1 MPTPRLFATS
11 TTPTILLCRL
21 CRLYYRPLPRIS
33 PRTSPFHTSAHS
45 AAESIHTTTADTTAA
60 VDETLTGAFQ
70 KSQKRALKDR
80 HKDVIADPIA
90 PSSPWEV
97 TCGLEVHAQLNTKCK
112 LFSTARMSVNAQQN
126 THISPIDASLP
137 GTQPKLDPR
146 ALLPALRAAIAL
158 SCTPEPVSR
167 FDRKHY
173 FYWDQPAGYQI
184 TQFYH
189 PLAKNGVLRLTPENS
204 TVAVPLEIK
213 IKQVQ
218 IEQDTGKTIQAPPLQ
233 LVDLNRV
240 GAPLVEI
247 ITEPFP
253 LEEAETAAKVL
264 AKIQEVLRA
273 VDACVLGM
281 EWGGM
286 RADVNVSVRRR
297 GDAELGQRC
306 EIKNLSSFKTVT
318 DAVTAE
324 AVRQI
329 GIVEAGGTVE
339 GETRG
344 WDAEH
349 STTKKLR
356 MKEGEV
362 DYRYMPEP
370 DLPPV
375 VLGPGLV
382 EKVRETLPPLP
393 EQVIAELTSPAYGLS
408 LKDSKTMLLWDEGR
422 TTGYHR
428 VITLYKYVVKLVT
441 DTLSAQKKD
450 TKGVGKVVGNWLVNE
465 LGGLLS
471 TRQLAWEKNPV
482 QPEQLADLITLV
494 MAGKI
499 TGPTGK
505 TLLPRLFDTDDSPSK
520 IVRAENLGIKEM
532 SDDELA
538 GLINKILATGEGQN
552 VIKQLAELEDIP
564 KNQKKRKGLRGFVVG
579 KVMREMGGKVKADRV
594 DAVFDAL
601 LLKKPE

>member
-1 MPTPRLFATS
+1 M
-11 TTPTILLCRL
+11 
-21 CRLYYRPLPRIS
+21 
-33 PRTSPFHTSAHS
+33 
-45 AAESIHTTTADTTAA
+45 SI
-60 VDETLTGAFQ
+60 
-70 KSQKRALKDR
+70 
-80 HKDVIADPIA
+80 
-90 PSSPWEV
+90 
-97 TCGLEVHAQLNTKCK
+97 
-112 LFSTARMSVNAQQN
+112 NAQPN
-126 THISPIDASLP
+126 THISLIDASLP
-137 GTQPKLDPR
+137 GTQPNLDLR

-158 SCTPEPVSR
+158 SCTPEKISR

-184 TQFYH
+184 TQFYQ
-189 PLAKNGVLRLTPENS
+189 PLAKNGVLHLTPENS
-204 TVAVPLEIK
+204 TVAAPLEIK

-218 IEQDTGKTIQAPPLQ
+218 IEQDTGKTIAAPPNS

-247 ITEPFP
+247 ITDPFP

-297 GDAELGQRC
+297 GGQELGQRC

-318 DAVTAE
+318 EAVTAE
-324 AVRQI
+324 ASRQI
-329 GIVEAGGTVE
+329 GIVETGGTVQ

-344 WDAEH
+344 WDPEH
-349 STTKKLR
+349 LTTKKLR

-375 VLGPGLV
+375 VLSQELV
-382 EKVRETLPPLP
+382 DTIRETMPPLP
-393 EQVIAELTSPAYGLS
+393 EQVIEELTSPAYCLS
-408 LKDSKTMLLWDEGR
+408 LKDAKTMLLWDQGR
-422 TTGYHR
+422 TTR
-428 VITLYKYVVKLVT
+428 DKSVIHLYKQVVKLVT
-441 DTLSAQKKD
+441 STLKRQMKP
-450 TKGVGKVVGNWLVNE
+450 TKGVGKTVGNWVVNE

-471 TRQLAWEKNPV
+471 VKELTWATNPV
-482 QPEQLADLITLV
+482 DHTRLADLVTLI

-499 TGPTGK
+499 TGPTAK
-505 TLLPRLFDTDDSPSK
+505 TLLPRLFDTEDPPSK
-520 IVRAENLGIKEM
+520 IVEVENLGITEM
-532 SDDELA
+532 SDEELA
-538 GLINKILATGEGQN
+538 SVVSNILATEEGQN
-552 VIKQLAELEDIP
+552 VVKQLGELDSAP

-579 KVMREMGGKVKADRV
+579 KVMRQMGGKVQADRV
-594 DAVFDAL
+594 DMVLDG
-601 LLKKPE
+601 LLKAPS

>member
-1 MPTPRLFATS
+1 
-11 TTPTILLCRL
+11 
-21 CRLYYRPLPRIS
+21 
-33 PRTSPFHTSAHS
+33 
-45 AAESIHTTTADTTAA
+45 
-60 VDETLTGAFQ
+60 
-70 KSQKRALKDR
+70 
-80 HKDVIADPIA
+80 
-90 PSSPWEV
+90 
-97 TCGLEVHAQLNTKCK
+97 
-112 LFSTARMSVNAQQN
+112 MSVNAQPN
-126 THISPIDASLP
+126 THISPTDASLP
-137 GTQPKLDPR
+137 GTQPKLNPR
-146 ALLPALRAAIAL
+146 ALLPALRAAVAL
-158 SCTPEPVSR
+158 SCTPEKLSR

-184 TQFYH
+184 TQFYQ

-204 TVAVPLEIK
+204 TIAAPLEIK

-218 IEQDTGKTIQAPPLQ
+218 IEQDTGKTIAAPPNSLI
-233 LVDLNRV
+233 DLNRV

-297 GDAELGQRC
+297 GDPELGQRC

-318 DAVTAE
+318 EAVTAE
-324 AVRQI
+324 ANRQI
-329 GIVEAGGTVE
+329 GIVESGGVVQ

-344 WDAEH
+344 WDQEH

-375 VLGPGLV
+375 VLAPGLV
-382 EKVRETLPPLP
+382 EEIRRTMPPLP
-393 EQVIAELTSPAYGLS
+393 EQVIAKLTSDAYGLS
-408 LKDSKTMLLWDEGR
+408 LKDAKTMLLWDEGR
-422 TTGYHR
+422 TTSEHS
-428 VITLYKYVVKLVT
+428 VIRFYKLVV
-441 DTLSAQKKD
+441 DLVILFLKEQKKATD
-450 TKGVGKVVGNWLVNE
+450 GVGKIVGNWVVNE

-471 TRQLAWEKNPV
+471 TKELTWATNPV
-482 QPEQLADLITLV
+482 KHKRLADLVALI

-499 TGPTGK
+499 TGPTAK
-505 TLLPRLFDTDDSPSK
+505 TLLPRLFKDTRMPSK
-520 IVRAENLGIKEM
+520 IVEQENLGITEM
-532 SDDELA
+532 SDEELA
-538 GLINKILATGEGQN
+538 EVVNKILATEEGQN
-552 VIKQLAELEDIP
+552 VVKQLGELEDIP

-594 DAVFDAL
+594 DAVFDG
-601 LLKKPE
+601 LLKSQ